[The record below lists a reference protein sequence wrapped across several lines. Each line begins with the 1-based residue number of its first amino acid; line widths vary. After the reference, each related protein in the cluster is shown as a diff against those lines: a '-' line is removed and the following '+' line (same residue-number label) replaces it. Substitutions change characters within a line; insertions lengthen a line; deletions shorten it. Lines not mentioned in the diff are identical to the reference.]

1 MASICQCWTPL
12 SIYFHILLLYFSTI
26 FLNHISEQYFCSI
39 LEMTFLQLRRPS
51 SLDCAL
57 DQPPY
62 HASIA
67 NVHPSTQRVSLKNWG
82 GVATPRH
89 FFFVASHS
97 LTVPQSWSW
106 YVVGAMQCNELGS
119 GDPDELAVVGAM
131 QCNTMR
137 RISRL
142 MN

>member
-1 MASICQCWTPL
+1 MSIHYYQHKVCPKKTGEELPPL
-12 SIYFHILLLYFSTI
+12 
-26 FLNHISEQYFCSI
+26 
-39 LEMTFLQLRRPS
+39 
-51 SLDCAL
+51 A
-57 DQPPY
+57 
-62 HASIA
+62 
-67 NVHPSTQRVSLKNWG
+67 
-82 GVATPRH
+82 RH

-137 RISRL
+137 RISWL